1 MTTNKKAKLPPLS
14 DRNNIMLRPEREL
27 GDVVD
32 GAILVD
38 HQDVV
43 LAVASS
49 TWHIPMLYFSL
60 FGCLNMDDSLVV
72 EMKMIV

>member
-1 MTTNKKAKLPPLS
+1 
-14 DRNNIMLRPEREL
+14 MLRAEREL

-43 LAVASS
+43 LAVAPR
-49 TWHIPMLYFSL
+49 TWHIDVLYFSV
-60 FGCLNMDDSLVV
+60 FWMFKYG
-72 EMKMIV
+72 

>member
-1 MTTNKKAKLPPLS
+1 
-14 DRNNIMLRPEREL
+14 MLRPEREL

-43 LAVASS
+43 LAVAPS
-49 TWHIPMLYFSL
+49 TWHIAMLYFSL
-60 FGCLNMDDSLVV
+60 FFGF
-72 EMKMIV
+72 

>member
-1 MTTNKKAKLPPLS
+1 MF
-14 DRNNIMLRPEREL
+14 RPERVL

-43 LAVASS
+43 LAVAPR
-49 TWHIPMLYFSL
+49 TWHIAVPYFYEL
-60 FGCLNMDDSLVV
+60 WMLNMDDSLVV
-72 EMKMIV
+72 EI

>member
-1 MTTNKKAKLPPLS
+1 
-14 DRNNIMLRPEREL
+14 MLRAEREL

-32 GAILVD
+32 GAILVH

-49 TWHIPMLYFSL
+49 TWHIAKLYFSVLWMFLHL
-60 FGCLNMDDSLVV
+60 FRLIQSEWTCLPLLHST
-72 EMKMIV
+72 IVKFRF

>member
-1 MTTNKKAKLPPLS
+1 
-14 DRNNIMLRPEREL
+14 MLRPEREL

-32 GAILVD
+32 GAILVH

-60 FGCLNMDDSLVV
+60 FGCLNMDDSQVV
-72 EMKMIV
+72 EI

>member
-1 MTTNKKAKLPPLS
+1 
-14 DRNNIMLRPEREL
+14 MLRPEREL

-49 TWHIPMLYFSL
+49 TWHIAKLYFSVL
-60 FGCLNMDDSLVV
+60 WMFEYG
-72 EMKMIV
+72 